1 MVLSKDRYVKFL
13 VKGSQAQIVKKK
25 RKWPKYVK
33 VE

>member
-13 VKGSQAQIVKKK
+13 VKGSQAQIVKN
-25 RKWPKYVK
+25 WPKYVK